1 MKNNFLVKKLTKWNF
16 TYTLTYIMALFSK
29 IFSSSPTLVFEIS
42 HFNITLLLKIFQKN
56 FKTPRLHAKELGLS
70 LSVNPN
76 PKD

>member
-1 MKNNFLVKKLTKWNF
+1 
-16 TYTLTYIMALFSK
+16 MALFSK

-42 HFNITLLLKIFQKN
+42 HFNVTLLLKIFQKN

-70 LSVNPN
+70 LSVKPN